1 MRPVAACARPDR
13 PHLCDQYLHRFSGLE
28 PGDLEPSTSTHYL
41 ISTKTA
47 YMKLRYL
54 IDIGCVFVGHG
65 LKQDFRMLNIVVPPE
80 QVIDT
85 VELFSFKHK
94 RKLSLRFLAA
104 YLLGVDIQKDT
115 HDSIEDARTALA
127 LHRAYEKLSAG
138 GAARFR
144 DTLDEIYRYG
154 YRNHFQIQEA
164 IPEEIAAALSRP
176 GPPSAV

>member
-1 MRPVAACARPDR
+1 
-13 PHLCDQYLHRFSGLE
+13 
-28 PGDLEPSTSTHYL
+28 
-41 ISTKTA
+41 
-47 YMKLRYL
+47 MKLRYL

-65 LKQDFRMLNIVVPPE
+65 LKQDFRMLNIVVPAE

-104 YLLGVDIQKDT
+104 YLLGIDIQKDT

-127 LHRAYEKLSAG
+127 LYRAYEKLSAG
-138 GAARFR
+138 GEDKFR

-154 YRNHFQIQEA
+154 YRNQFQVLEA
-164 IPEEIAAALSRP
+164 IPRTQSGATDSDTVSE
-176 GPPSAV
+176 